1 MLGPDGKLG
10 GGEGGRCYS
19 IATPLSTASG
29 HIFKDDVNGFS
40 STSDICFM
48 TIRDGSVQCA
58 CVNKYC
64 QAGHDQI

>member
-1 MLGPDGKLG
+1 MDQMGNREEVRE
-10 GGEGGRCYS
+10 EG
-19 IATPLSTASG
+19 ALLLQPPLLSTAFG
-29 HIFKDDVNGFS
+29 HIFKDDVNGFP